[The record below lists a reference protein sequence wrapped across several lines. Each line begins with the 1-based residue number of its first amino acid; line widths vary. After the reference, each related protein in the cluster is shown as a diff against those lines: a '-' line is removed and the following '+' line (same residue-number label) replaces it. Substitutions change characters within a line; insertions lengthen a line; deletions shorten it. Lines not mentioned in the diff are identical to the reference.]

1 MKRNCSF
8 RVLKYPLNLKFY
20 DSDETITLPENKIHT
35 WLRSQQ
41 FLASATGCPGRQNTS
56 GPCSWR
62 IQPKTRQEFA
72 AQTKV
77 VTSKRALFI
86 SMFIYIESAFLT
98 VVNACRFSKRDDN
111 EKARCYEIGK
121 KTRPNI
127 TPAFIHERCWR
138 ELNSVNPHLSSS
150 GRPPQ
155 VILCFGLAVTVLSA
169 AASICH

>member
-1 MKRNCSF
+1 MKRNFSF
-8 RVLKYPLNLKFY
+8 RVLKCPLNLKFY

-77 VTSKRALFI
+77 VTSKRFVQ
-86 SMFIYIESAFLT
+86 SAHGGYVT
-98 VVNACRFSKRDDN
+98 PDS
-111 EKARCYEIGK
+111 
-121 KTRPNI
+121 I
-127 TPAFIHERCWR
+127 TGRKSSAWTWNKI
-138 ELNSVNPHLSSS
+138 LLSSATQSPLLFCSLVQAIHQRWWDLASCCLWSS
-150 GRPPQ
+150 GSDNTY
-155 VILCFGLAVTVLSA
+155 F
-169 AASICH
+169 